1 MYGGG
6 PGLKLTTRLQSEPGK
21 VQYFQ
26 TRRWV
31 CQTENMWQDVAD
43 GFVTGW

>member
-1 MYGGG
+1 MWFRKMYGGG
-6 PGLKLTTRLQSEPGK
+6 RALKLTARLQSEPIG
-21 VQYFQ
+21 
-26 TRRWV
+26 RRWV